1 MNLNGRE
8 LQNIY
13 AIVLASGWKLLWSS
27 VVFVVGKRIIQYL
40 VNAMSNS
47 MDRHH
52 FDESLHTFLIPAIRL
67 SFYVILGIMIASMLG
82 VEMAS
87 VIALLASAGLAVG
100 LALQG
105 SLANLAGG
113 VLIMAL
119 RPFKVGDF
127 VEAAGYTGTI
137 EQIQI
142 FHTYLRTPDNRR
154 IIIPNAQLSNS
165 SAINYSTNPTR
176 RLDLIFSTR
185 YSDDIGQVKEL
196 LRRVVQGN
204 PLVLADPTPQIVVGE
219 HGGNGLTYFVRVWV
233 NRNNYWSVRFDLL
246 EKVKTEFDQA
256 GIEIPFAQ
264 MDVHVKSDDNM

>member
-1 MNLNGRE
+1 
-8 LQNIY
+8 
-13 AIVLASGWKLLWSS
+13 
-27 VVFVVGKRIIQYL
+27 
-40 VNAMSNS
+40 
-47 MDRHH
+47 MDRHD

-67 SFYVILGIMIASMLG
+67 GLYVILGIMIASMLG

-127 VEAAGYTGTI
+127 VEAAGYSGTI

-154 IIIPNAQLSNS
+154 VIVPNAQLSNS
-165 SAINYSTNPTR
+165 SAINYSTNPIR
-176 RLDLIFSTR
+176 RLSLTFSAR
-185 YSDDIGQVKEL
+185 YSDDIGQVKDV
-196 LRRVVQGN
+196 LRRVVQN
-204 PLVLADPTPQIVVGE
+204 HPLVLPDPAPQIVVGE
-219 HGGNGLTYFVRVWV
+219 HGDHGLTYFVRVWV
-233 NRNNYWSVRFDLL
+233 ERGDYWTVNFDLL
-246 EKVKTEFDQA
+246 EKVKIEFDQA
-256 GIEIPFAQ
+256 GIEIPCTNGCECEGNRQYVALCC
-264 MDVHVKSDDNM
+264 